1 MPQQEATLENLTTT
15 VNELKELSLHIV
27 EHMATKE
34 DLSALRAETKE
45 DLQREIGS
53 LRTELKT
60 EIFELRTDM
69 ENNFSQVKTEMRL
82 GFEDVKAEFEQV
94 HKEIEILDKRT
105 LEDTNA
111 LAKDVLQL
119 KTQLSGA

>member
-1 MPQQEATLENLTTT
+1 MFCFAKRKLLISSDNSVYLATAFY
-15 VNELKELSLHIV
+15 KSLHPYF
-27 EHMATKE
+27 AP
-34 DLSALRAETKE
+34 LRSAKHQIYAN
-45 DLQREIGS
+45 
-53 LRTELKT
+53 
-60 EIFELRTDM
+60 DM